1 MPRTLSSC
9 SGVLVTELLRTLRQ
23 VAALYDE
30 LARARSVTT
39 TAPGRDEHLAA
50 LAAEHVADVADEA
63 DLVAVRRRDAR
74 RLEGELRDLEARL
87 QERRA
92 RKAVVQDLH
101 AAQALAHEL
110 EHLQAQ
116 RDGLEAQIFQ
126 AWDDAEAETA
136 RLAKAEAASGETVA
150 RIADE
155 REDLAAREQKATAA
169 LAEVEAELRE
179 VLAGLPVRVTA
190 KLGRLSARYDNP
202 VAGLAAGGCDA
213 CGQML
218 PQQQAIDADH
228 DRALPAC
235 TGCGRFIVARRG
247 ARRGEWM

>member
-1 MPRTLSSC
+1 MPRTLSSR
-9 SGVLVTELLRTLRQ
+9 SGGRLTELLRTLRRI
-23 VAALYDE
+23 AALYDE
-30 LARARSVTT
+30 LALARAVTT

-50 LAAEHVADVADEA
+50 LAAEHVADVAGEA
-63 DLVAVRRRDAR
+63 DLVAGRRREAR

-101 AAQALAHEL
+101 AAQALTHEL

-116 RDGLEAQIFQ
+116 RDDLETQIFK
-126 AWDDAEAETA
+126 AWDDAESETA
-136 RLAKAEAASGETVA
+136 RLAKAEDASGETVS

-155 REDLAAREQKATAA
+155 RVDLAAREQKAAAA
-169 LAEVEAELRE
+169 LAEVETELQV
-179 VLAGLPVRVTA
+179 VLAGLPVRVIA
-190 KLGRLSARYDNP
+190 KLSRLSARYDNP
-202 VAGLAAGGCDA
+202 VAGLAAGGCEA

-218 PQQQAIDADH
+218 PQQQAIDVDH

>member
-1 MPRTLSSC
+1 MFG
-9 SGVLVTELLRTLRQ
+9 GVFVTELLRALRQ

-30 LARARSVTT
+30 LARARRVTT
-39 TAPGRDEHLAA
+39 TTPGRDEHLAA

-63 DLVAVRRRDAR
+63 DLVAVRRREAR

-101 AAQALAHEL
+101 AAQALTHEL
-110 EHLQAQ
+110 AHLQAQ
-116 RDGLEAQIFQ
+116 RDDLETQIFK
-126 AWDDAEAETA
+126 AWDDAEAESA
-136 RLAKAEAASGETVA
+136 RLAAVEEASGETVA
-150 RIADE
+150 RIADQ
-155 REDLAAREQKATAA
+155 REDLAVHERQAAAA
-169 LAEVEAELRE
+169 LAEVETELQTA
-179 VLAGLPVRVTA
+179 LAALPIRVTS
-190 KLGRLSARYDNP
+190 KLSRLSARYDNP
-202 VAGLAAGGCDA
+202 VSGLAAGGCDA

-228 DRALPAC
+228 DRALPVC

-247 ARRGEWM
+247 TRRGEWM